1 MQLVTDY
8 VNEIIIDL
16 KKNEHINHPKP
27 QGLDETQTLINESCR
42 SLVVDW
48 LVDVSTQYKLSDDSL
63 FLAVNL
69 LDRYI
74 SKKKIKIKEF
84 QLIACGALFIA
95 SKFEEIYPPEI
106 IDFCLIMNNA
116 FSRNDILRIEYDI
129 LNTLEF
135 DILSVSPL
143 VFLKRFLEVSK
154 SAIKTL
160 ALSYF
165 ILEISL
171 LEVKCLNYM
180 PSLLAASCLYL
191 SRKLSIRIEEIWNED
206 LEFYTGYSVNQM
218 EDCIVLLYK
227 ILKCIPNNSL
237 CSSKNKYSDKKYL
250 EIAKEYCKK

>member
-1 MQLVTDY
+1 
-8 VNEIIIDL
+8 VNL

-27 QGLDETQTLINESCR
+27 HGLEETQTLINESCR

-74 SKKKIKIKEF
+74 SIKKINTKEF

-95 SKFEEIYPPEI
+95 CKFEEIYPPEI

-116 FSRNDILRIEYDI
+116 FSRNDILRIEYEI
-129 LNTLEF
+129 LKTLDF
-135 DILSVSPL
+135 DILCVSPL
-143 VFLKRFLEVSK
+143 VFLKRFLDVSK
-154 SAIKTL
+154 SALKAF
-160 ALSYF
+160 ALSNF

-171 LEVKCLNYM
+171 LEIKTLKYM
-180 PSLLAASCLYL
+180 PSLLAASSLYI
-191 SRKLSIRIEEIWNED
+191 SRKLLIRNEELWNED
-206 LEFYTGYSVNQM
+206 MEFYTGYSVNQM

-237 CSSKNKYSDKKYL
+237 CSSKNKYSDKKFL
-250 EIAKEYCKK
+250 EIAKEYCQKNKAS